1 MIFSSDNEVDNDIN
15 IYYIIMCFNNYIMLY
30 FCVRLSNSFV
40 STRPTKIG
48 TKIIK
53 GRYLNILNL
62 LLTLYI
68 LRHEL

>member
-40 STRPTKIG
+40 STRPK
-48 TKIIK
+48 
-53 GRYLNILNL
+53 
-62 LLTLYI
+62 
-68 LRHEL
+68 